1 MEKKRQKWFNMD
13 LHISVIADLKDLL
26 HDRWDI
32 TDWCLSG
39 HSWVFARK
47 QQFPQVINP
56 DTWIRL
62 NTEMIREFQA
72 KYDDFLSGFDGFIC
86 GHPNGFVMLFEKYDK
101 PILMVNTCRYDLPFC
116 ISKNRH
122 MLQEYRACLH
132 RLQAQ
137 GRLIAVSN
145 SRADQLYTRLN
156 AGIETTYI
164 PSLCAYTG
172 MRYAP
177 TRSTFLF
184 YNTAPPSTAT
194 LHPLITHK
202 SAMKSPYSWADIG
215 TFRGIIYW
223 PYEVST
229 MSMFE
234 HFTANMPMFFPS
246 QKMESEL
253 TLQSLSAYW
262 GGAAAASGGG
272 GGGELPHVLQ
282 DVQTWIDHADWKTV
296 FSISP
301 NVYFYDS
308 WQHLCELLENF
319 VWNATDDREP
329 HRQGIRDAWTR
340 LLSG

>member
-1 MEKKRQKWFNMD
+1 MD

-26 HDRWDI
+26 QDRWDI

-39 HSWVFARK
+39 HSWVFARN
-47 QQFPQVINP
+47 QQFPEVIHP
-56 DTWIRL
+56 KTWIQL
-62 NTEMIREFQA
+62 NPEMIRDFQA
-72 KYDDFLSGFDGFIC
+72 KYDDFLRGFDGFIC
-86 GHPNGFVMLFEKYDK
+86 GHPNGFAMLFEKYDK

-116 ISKNRH
+116 ISKNRT

-132 RLQAQ
+132 RLQAR

-145 SRADQLYTRLN
+145 NRADQLYTRLN

-184 YNTAPPSTAT
+184 YNTPPPSS
-194 LHPLITHK
+194 LLLLHHPLITHK
-202 SAMKSPYSWADIG
+202 SALGCPYSWADIG

-246 QKMESEL
+246 QQMESEL

-262 GGAAAASGGG
+262 GSTRSCCGD
-272 GGGELPHVLQ
+272 LPRELQ

-296 FSISP
+296 FSASP

-308 WQHLCELLENF
+308 WPHLFELLENF
-319 VWNATDDREP
+319 VWNADDDDREP
-329 HRQGIRDAWTR
+329 YRQGIRDAWTR
-340 LLSG
+340 LLQEE